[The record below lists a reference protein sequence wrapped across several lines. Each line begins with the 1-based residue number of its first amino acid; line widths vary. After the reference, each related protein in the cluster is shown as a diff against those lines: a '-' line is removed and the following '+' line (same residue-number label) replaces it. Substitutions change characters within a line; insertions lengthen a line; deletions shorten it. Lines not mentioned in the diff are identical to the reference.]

1 MWDIHKGFRLIL
13 LEIEY
18 FHGWSCMIHILA
30 YQRSDTCKKDHFAD
44 KPKQESQGL
53 IIHNIEVISLVG

>member
-1 MWDIHKGFRLIL
+1 
-13 LEIEY
+13 
-18 FHGWSCMIHILA
+18 MIHILA

-53 IIHNIEVISLVG
+53 IIHNIGVISLVG